1 MPCHWRAGAYIGRA
15 RIGSSQ
21 QPDVSS
27 TEFVVA
33 ARCDGDGPFLP
44 QPTHALLIGAPGGS
58 VKGWKEREEGLVLK
72 KLFQIHME
80 KCKQIVAAVAFDVLR

>member
-1 MPCHWRAGAYIGRA
+1 M
-15 RIGSSQ
+15 
-21 QPDVSS
+21 
-27 TEFVVA
+27 
-33 ARCDGDGPFLP
+33 
-44 QPTHALLIGAPGGS
+44 IGAPGGS